1 MMSGMSVAA
10 GHQGPSARKE
20 PADVNS
26 MIPDPAHDLNR
37 SATARHRPR
46 VPIIRTA
53 KLVMAQG
60 EFPCVLRDISNNALR
75 VRLYGAP
82 LPADGEPFWL
92 EFGDGDRF
100 EVSLIWSR
108 DGEAGL
114 AFARENELLSLIGE
128 RGRFKKRAI
137 RLAVDLPATV
147 RSMGRTIDVM
157 IRDLS
162 HEGAQIACDHMF
174 SVDQPLR
181 LNVPALGEVFAK
193 VRWRRHPGYGLAFV
207 ETFRFEEIATV
218 AGNLQALSQIWR
230 DSAPGHGD
238 MPRHAAA

>member
-1 MMSGMSVAA
+1 MN
-10 GHQGPSARKE
+10 H
-20 PADVNS
+20 
-26 MIPDPAHDLNR
+26 MIPAPDANLNL

-53 KLVMAQG
+53 KLILAQG
-60 EFPCVLRDISNNALR
+60 EYPCVLRDISNNALR

-82 LPADGEPFWL
+82 LPIDDQPFWL

-100 EVSLIWSR
+100 EVSLIWCR

-114 AFARENELLSLIGE
+114 AFLHENELMSLIGE
-128 RGRFKKRAI
+128 RGRFRKRAI
-137 RLAVDLPATV
+137 RLSVDLPARV

-174 SVDQPLR
+174 SMDQPLR
-181 LNVPALGEVFAK
+181 LDVPTLGEVYAK

-207 ETFRFEEIATV
+207 ETFRFEEIASV
-218 AGNLQALSQIWR
+218 AGNLQALSQVWR
-230 DSAPGHGD
+230 AGVPGPAEP
-238 MPRHAAA
+238 PRHVAA

>member
-1 MMSGMSVAA
+1 M
-10 GHQGPSARKE
+10 
-20 PADVNS
+20 NS
-26 MIPDPAHDLNR
+26 MIPDPNIDLNL

-53 KLVMAQG
+53 KLVLDQG
-60 EFPCVLRDISNNALR
+60 EYPCVLRDISGNALR
-75 VRLYGAP
+75 VRVYGAP
-82 LPADGEPFWL
+82 LPADERPFWL

-100 EVSLIWSR
+100 EVSLIWNR

-128 RGRFKKRAI
+128 RGRFRKRAI
-137 RLAVDLPATV
+137 RLAVDLPARV

-174 SVDQPLR
+174 SMDQPLR
-181 LNVPALGEVFAK
+181 LDVPTLGEVYAK

-218 AGNLQALSQIWR
+218 AGNLQALSQVWR
-230 DSAPGHGD
+230 AGAPGAVATPGHV
-238 MPRHAAA
+238 AA